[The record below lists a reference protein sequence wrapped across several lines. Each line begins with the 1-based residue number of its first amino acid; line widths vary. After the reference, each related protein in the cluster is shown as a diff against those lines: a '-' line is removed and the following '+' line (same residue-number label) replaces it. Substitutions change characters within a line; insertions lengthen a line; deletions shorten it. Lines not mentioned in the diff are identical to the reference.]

1 MFCNVI
7 VEWKEK
13 INLYPT
19 RLSKHLWEWYNIK
32 NHDFGYKF
40 ECSLFNQKWLTLG
53 PSGQILFW
61 FKKYK
66 SSLSQIG
73 HMSLKS

>member
-1 MFCNVI
+1 MFCNVN

-19 RLSKHLWEWYNIK
+19 RLSIHLWEWYNIK
-32 NHDFGYKF
+32 NHDFGYKVD
-40 ECSLFNQKWLTLG
+40 CSLFDQKWLTLG
-53 PSGQILFW
+53 PSGQKLFW
-61 FKKYK
+61 FKKYT

-73 HMSLKS
+73 HMQLKS